1 MGLEHNNKELLLR
14 LLKSGRVEDLYKLCR
29 FTYRVGE
36 PLVSDEFY
44 NKIEQLVIQNG
55 LSELTRQS
63 YDDDE
68 VPIDLLEEFGL
79 GHLNYQ
85 AGGDSRFINYL
96 DSEKS
101 MSIKAIENYKDA
113 FEYFSNTRN
122 HRKIIT
128 PKLNGIN
135 LKSLFIN
142 ENNEDLHN
150 YVLGMTRGRST
161 HGMDVTTLM
170 SRIVPKRIKGNRE
183 HVVVYGEGILE
194 EEWVDKIPRKNYETF
209 TSARMAAISMLRVK
223 VPDEYYKHLHYYTFN
238 ADGVADTISETL
250 DTLKTHGFDTVPYHM
265 IEVDEVPKDFDTF
278 CKWLKAKM
286 DLVWADVQ
294 AMGLDSDGMVVD
306 IDDKNYVGDVTN
318 QYSSRNCALKFEYW
332 AYDYYIATVS
342 GLKIEQQ
349 RVNASVIITIDPL
362 RSRDGS
368 RNTKLPGYNLDI
380 VIDNGIKVGSKLYF
394 ERNSGAIPVP
404 IFGDKLKKL
413 LGQDRSN
420 LEHSSSFGGGTCTTT

>member
-1 MGLEHNNKELLLR
+1 MSLEQDNRELIVT
-14 LLKSGRVEDLYKLCR
+14 LLKAGRIEDLYKLCR
-29 FTYRVGE
+29 FTYKVGE
-36 PLVSDEFY
+36 PIVSDEY
-44 NKIEQLVIQNG
+44 YAKIERSIIEEG

-63 YDDDE
+63 YDDDD
-68 VPIDLLEEFGL
+68 VPVDLLEEFNL
-79 GHLNYQ
+79 SHLNYQ
-85 AGGDSRFINYL
+85 TGGDSRFINYL

-101 MSIKAIENYKDA
+101 MSIKAVENYRDA
-113 FEYFSNTRN
+113 FEYFRNTKN

-161 HGMDVTTLM
+161 HGIDVTTLM
-170 SRIVPKRIKGNRE
+170 SRILPKRIKGNRN

-194 EEWVDKIPRKNYETF
+194 EEWVDKIPRKSYEQF

-250 DTLKTHGFDTVPYHM
+250 DTLKAHGFDTVPYHM
-265 IEVDEVPKDFDTF
+265 IEVDEVPSEFEEF
-278 CKWLKAKM
+278 CKWLKSKM

-306 IDDKNYVGDVTN
+306 IDDKHYVGDVTN

-342 GLKIEQQ
+342 GLQIEQQ

-380 VIDNGIKVGSKLYF
+380 VIDNGINVGSKLYF

-413 LGQDRSN
+413 LGQDSN
-420 LEHSSSFGGGTCTTT
+420 NSVPTSNSFGGDE

>member
-1 MGLEHNNKELLLR
+1 MSLEQDNRELIVT
-14 LLKSGRVEDLYKLCR
+14 LLKAGRIEDLYKLCR

-36 PLVSDEFY
+36 PIVSDEY
-44 NKIEQLVIQNG
+44 YAKIERSIIEEG

-63 YDDDE
+63 YDDDD
-68 VPIDLLEEFGL
+68 VPIDLLEEFNL

-85 AGGDSRFINYL
+85 TGGDSRFINYL

-101 MSIKAIENYKDA
+101 MSIKAVENYRDA
-113 FEYFSNTRN
+113 FEYFRNTKN

-161 HGMDVTTLM
+161 HGIDVTTLM
-170 SRIVPKRIKGNRE
+170 SRILPKRIKGNRD

-194 EEWVDKIPRKNYETF
+194 EEWVDKIPRRNYEQF

-250 DTLKTHGFDTVPYHM
+250 DTLKAHGFDTVPYHM
-265 IEVDEVPKDFDTF
+265 IEVDEVPSEFEEF
-278 CKWLKAKM
+278 CKWLKSKM

-306 IDDKNYVGDVTN
+306 INDKHYVGDVTN

-342 GLKIEQQ
+342 GLQIEQQ

-380 VIDNGIKVGSKLYF
+380 VIDNGINVGSKLYF

-404 IFGDKLKKL
+404 IFGDRLKKL
-413 LGQDRSN
+413 LGQDSN
-420 LEHSSSFGGGTCTTT
+420 SPTVSSNSFGGDE

>member
-1 MGLEHNNKELLLR
+1 MSLEQDNRELIVT
-14 LLKSGRVEDLYKLCR
+14 LLKAGRIEDLYKLCR

-36 PLVSDEFY
+36 PIVSDEY
-44 NKIEQLVIQNG
+44 YAKIERSIIEEG

-63 YDDDE
+63 YDDDD
-68 VPIDLLEEFGL
+68 VPIDLLEEFNL

-85 AGGDSRFINYL
+85 TGGDSRFINYL

-101 MSIKAIENYKDA
+101 MSIKAVENYRDA
-113 FEYFSNTRN
+113 FEYFRNTKN

-161 HGMDVTTLM
+161 HGIDVTTLM
-170 SRIVPKRIKGNRE
+170 SRILPKRIKGNRD

-194 EEWVDKIPRKNYETF
+194 EEWVDKIPRRNYEQF

-250 DTLKTHGFDTVPYHM
+250 DTLKAHGFDTVPYHM
-265 IEVDEVPKDFDTF
+265 IEVDEVPSEFEEF
-278 CKWLKAKM
+278 CKWLKSKM

-306 IDDKNYVGDVTN
+306 IDDKHYVGDVTN

-342 GLKIEQQ
+342 GLQIEQQ

-368 RNTKLPGYNLDI
+368 RNTKLPGYNLDL
-380 VIDNGIKVGSKLYF
+380 VIDNGINVGSKLYF

-404 IFGDKLKKL
+404 IFGDRLKKL
-413 LGQDRSN
+413 LGQDSN
-420 LEHSSSFGGGTCTTT
+420 SPTVSSNSFGGDE

>member
-1 MGLEHNNKELLLR
+1 MSLEQDNRELIVT
-14 LLKSGRVEDLYKLCR
+14 LLKAGRIEDLYKLCR

-36 PLVSDEFY
+36 PIVSDEY
-44 NKIEQLVIQNG
+44 YAKIERSIIEEG
-55 LSELTRQS
+55 LSELTIQS
-63 YDDDE
+63 YDDDD
-68 VPIDLLEEFGL
+68 VPIDLLEEFNL

-85 AGGDSRFINYL
+85 TGGDSRFINYL

-101 MSIKAIENYKDA
+101 MSIKAIENYRDA
-113 FEYFSNTRN
+113 FEYFRNTKN

-161 HGMDVTTLM
+161 HGIDVTTLM
-170 SRIVPKRIKGNRE
+170 SRILPKRIKGNRD

-194 EEWVDKIPRKNYETF
+194 EEWVDKIPRKNYEQF

-250 DTLKTHGFDTVPYHM
+250 DTLKAHGFDTVPYHM
-265 IEVDEVPKDFDTF
+265 IEVDEVPSEFEEF
-278 CKWLKAKM
+278 CKWLKSKM

-306 IDDKNYVGDVTN
+306 IDDKHYVGDVTK
-318 QYSSRNCALKFEYW
+318 QY
-332 AYDYYIATVS
+332 
-342 GLKIEQQ
+342 
-349 RVNASVIITIDPL
+349 
-362 RSRDGS
+362 
-368 RNTKLPGYNLDI
+368 
-380 VIDNGIKVGSKLYF
+380 
-394 ERNSGAIPVP
+394 
-404 IFGDKLKKL
+404 
-413 LGQDRSN
+413 
-420 LEHSSSFGGGTCTTT
+420 